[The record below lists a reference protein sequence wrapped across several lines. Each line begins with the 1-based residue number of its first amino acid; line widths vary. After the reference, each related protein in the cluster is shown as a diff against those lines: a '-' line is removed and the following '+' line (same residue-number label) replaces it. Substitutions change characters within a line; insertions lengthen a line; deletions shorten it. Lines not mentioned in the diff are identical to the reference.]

1 MIVFGGSATVG
12 KALRMCLLTLLKVL
26 VKVVL

>member
-1 MIVFGGSATVG
+1 MRVFGGSATVG
-12 KALRMCLLTLLKVL
+12 KALRMGLLTLLKVS